1 MLLPQHRDRPLHLPR
16 LKQDACTAL
25 IEVLESLADNGISG
39 RRFLQQLANRVAG
52 VRPGAAGLIDLAGG
66 GTDVLRG
73 RGFAARYDDG
83 TTGQAR
89 HFAGIAYSTAL
100 FGARL
105 TRLLS
110 VRVRGDGPDSPDGH
124 LTEAAISFSTG
135 LMAGR
140 IRPQDAPQWVRTTL
154 CAHSAR

>member
-1 MLLPQHRDRPLHLPR
+1 LPR

-25 IEVLESLADNGISG
+25 IEVLDSLATQGLSG
-39 RRFLQQLANRVAG
+39 RRYLQQLAGRVAG
-52 VRPGAAGLIDLAGG
+52 VRPGAAGLIDLARG

-83 TTGQAR
+83 TSGQAR
-89 HFAGIAYSTAL
+89 HFAGLAYATAL

-124 LTEAAISFSTG
+124 LTEAAITFSTG
-135 LMAGR
+135 LIAGR

-154 CAHSAR
+154 CALPVR